1 MSKKRQTRK
10 EKLVA
15 QSRRESITPPQYS
28 ISSFINAP
36 KKEFSP
42 TISAKPHS
50 YAYVITDTQHTLI
63 ITLVIL
69 LLNSLAYVLLQK
81 HVINIPFLGF

>member
-15 QSRRESITPPQYS
+15 QSRRETSTSPQYS
-28 ISSFINAP
+28 ISSFVNSP
-36 KKEFSP
+36 KKDFSP
-42 TISAKPHS
+42 IISPKPHS

-63 ITLVIL
+63 VTLVIL

-81 HVINIPFLGF
+81 HVINLPFLGF